1 MKQSARSYDV
11 IVVGGGHAGC
21 EAAFAASR
29 YGALTAL
36 VTHRFDRI
44 GEMSCNPAM
53 GGLGKGHLIREID
66 ALDGVIGRGADY
78 AGIQFR
84 LLNRSRGP
92 AVRGPRAQC
101 DRNLYREFMQREVA
115 ESTIEVVEDEA
126 ISLLIEGE
134 RVVGLQTAQQ
144 GALSAA
150 AVVLTTG
157 TFLRGVMHI
166 GDQRKEGG
174 RVGDAS
180 SVRLA
185 DQIRE
190 AGFSIGRLKTGTPA
204 RLKGASIRYEG
215 LDEQKGDDE
224 PELFSGLSSGVHHPQ
239 VSCWVTETTPE
250 THRIIRENL
259 DRSALFGG
267 HIEGSGPRYC
277 PSVEDKIVRFAQKDH
292 HNVFLEPETLS
303 GEVIYPNGVSTS
315 LPADVQAAFLRTI
328 PGLEQVEILQ
338 PGYAIEYDFVDPTE
352 LKASLETKRLSGLYL
367 AGQINGTTGYEEA
380 AALGLMAGANA
391 ARQAGGA
398 DPFQLSRADAYIGV
412 LIDDLITRGVSE
424 PYRMFTSRAEYRLIL
439 RADNADARLTD
450 LGEAAGLVG
459 QRRQQAH
466 QKEQTALSELR
477 RGLEAT
483 KVTPQQAANV
493 GFKVNHDGVRRSLLD
508 LLGYPG
514 GSLEAVSPLA
524 DEALRQAIDSAP
536 KRRLAK
542 IEAEALYRG
551 YLDRQRREIAALR
564 GETALK
570 LSDDLDYLAMPFLS
584 TEQKEK
590 LDRIRPSDIG
600 QASRVEGMTPAALT
614 ALAGYARREA
624 STPSQVIRQDREDH

>member
-1 MKQSARSYDV
+1 MKQSQRSYDV
-11 IVVGGGHAGC
+11 VVVGGGHAGC
-21 EAAFAASR
+21 EAAFAAAR
-29 YGALTAL
+29 YGARTAL

-66 ALDGVIGRGADY
+66 ALDGVMGRGSDY
-78 AGIQFR
+78 GGIQFR

-92 AVRGPRAQC
+92 AVQGPRAQV
-101 DRNLYREFMQREVA
+101 DRDLYRAFMQREVS
-115 ESTIEVVEDEA
+115 ESAIDVVEDEA
-126 ISLLIEGE
+126 
-134 RVVGLQTAQQ
+134 VGLVLQEGRISGLETARE
-144 GALSAA
+144 GVLGCG

-166 GDQRKEGG
+166 GDQQSEGG

-185 DQIRE
+185 DQIRD
-190 AGFSIGRLKTGTPA
+190 AGFRIGRLKTGTPA

-215 LDEQKGDDE
+215 LDEQHGDEE
-224 PELFSGLSSGVHHPQ
+224 PELFSSLSESGPKRQ
-239 VSCWVTETTPE
+239 VSCWVTKTTPE

-259 DRSALFGG
+259 GSSAMYSG
-267 HIEGSGPRYC
+267 HIEGVGPRYC
-277 PSVEDKIVRFAQKDH
+277 PSVEDKVVRFAQKDH

-303 GEVIYPNGVSTS
+303 GEIVYPNGVSTS
-315 LPADVQAAFLRTI
+315 LPAAVQEQFLRTV
-328 PGLEQVEILQ
+328 PGLEAVDILR

-352 LKASLETKRLSGLYL
+352 LNSALEAKKIKGLYL

-398 DPFQLSRADAYIGV
+398 DPFVLTRSEAYIGV
-412 LIDDLITRGVSE
+412 LIDDLITKGVTE

-439 RADNADARLTD
+439 RADNAEHRLTP
-450 LGEAAGLVG
+450 LGDAAGLIG
-459 QRRQQAH
+459 AQRAKRFDAAREAFLAL
-466 QKEQTALSELR
+466 KE
-477 RGLEAT
+477 GLEAE
-483 KVTPQQAANV
+483 KATPQQAAAI
-493 GFKVNHDGVRRSLLD
+493 GLKVNADGARRSLLD
-508 LLGYPG
+508 LMGYPQM
-514 GSLEAVSPLA
+514 SLANVAPLA
-524 DEALRQAIDSAP
+524 SEGLQ
-536 KRRLAK
+536 RRIAETMNRARAQ

-551 YLDRQRREIAALR
+551 YIDRQQREIAAMS
-564 GETALK
+564 GESTLK
-570 LSDDLDYLAMPFLS
+570 LASDLDYRAMSFLS

-590 LDRIRPSDIG
+590 LDRVRPTDLG
-600 QASRVEGMTPAALT
+600 QASRIEGMTPAALT

-624 STPSQVIRQDREDH
+624 RTQGAGA